1 MINLILIFLIIS
13 NNLLNHILKIFNF
26 EILLFINCNHYYLL
40 LHYILYYYTLFYYY
54 INFKIKINIDFVF
67 SKLKIDYDK
76 SILVP
81 NSYYI

>member
-1 MINLILIFLIIS
+1 MY
-13 NNLLNHILKIFNF
+13 HILGM
-26 EILLFINCNHYYLL
+26 
-40 LHYILYYYTLFYYY
+40 YIDWLYYYILFYYY

-81 NSYYI
+81 NSYYIWKHLSYSIIKYPVTYFIKSNTFYVFGNSIF